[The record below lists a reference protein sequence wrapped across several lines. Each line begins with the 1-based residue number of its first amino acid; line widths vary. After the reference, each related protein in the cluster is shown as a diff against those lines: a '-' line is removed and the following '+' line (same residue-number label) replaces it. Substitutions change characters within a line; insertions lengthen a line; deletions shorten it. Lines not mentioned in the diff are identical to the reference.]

1 MNLSPKRTTCS
12 ATVLSA
18 NKADRSALVNFRS
31 SPPLP
36 NNVFRSKSMRQRNE
50 VFANLD
56 SEQIIST
63 LEACS
68 LEDKQEFTEDES
80 ARIEYCRSLVEQ
92 QGKTYKQAAA
102 QFRKQDKLKASGD
115 AQANTNALEISELL
129 AKASEQVGARIS
141 LIEAGKFLSACDL
154 PDKEQYDSQECDR
167 FVEAC
172 TLIKQQ
178 GKTYEEVA
186 AHFGITQQ
194 SKVNAHRT
202 VLEEVRQL
210 LSQPAFSQAEQI
222 REALPQMA
230 VEQLEEIKA
239 LFWQM
244 TAQRLRQYVDSGQ
257 LEAEIRTASK
267 SVLATNSGNSLGL
280 LNPSSSPNQ
289 KRLPG

>member
-1 MNLSPKRTTCS
+1 
-12 ATVLSA
+12 
-18 NKADRSALVNFRS
+18 
-31 SPPLP
+31 
-36 NNVFRSKSMRQRNE
+36 MRQRNE
-50 VFANLD
+50 VFATLD

-115 AQANTNALEISELL
+115 AQPDTNALEISELL

-141 LIEAGKFLSACDL
+141 LIEAGKILSACGL
-154 PDKEQYDSQECDR
+154 PDKEEYTGVECDR
-167 FVEAC
+167 FIEGC
-172 TLIKQQ
+172 TLVKQQ
-178 GKTYEEVA
+178 NKTYEEVA
-186 AHFGITQQ
+186 AHFGIAHQQ
-194 SKVNAHRT
+194 SKSNAHSI
-202 VLEEVRQL
+202 LLDEVRQL

-257 LEAEIRTASK
+257 LEAEIRQASK

>member
-1 MNLSPKRTTCS
+1 
-12 ATVLSA
+12 
-18 NKADRSALVNFRS
+18 
-31 SPPLP
+31 
-36 NNVFRSKSMRQRNE
+36 MRQREE
-50 VFANLD
+50 VFSHLD
-56 SEQIIST
+56 SEQIVST

-68 LEDKQEFTEDES
+68 LEDKQEFTEDEA

-92 QGKTYKQAAA
+92 EGKTYKQVTA
-102 QFRKQDKLKASGD
+102 QFRKQDKLKQTGD
-115 AQANTNALEISELL
+115 AQLDINTLELSELL
-129 AKASEQVGARIS
+129 TLASEQVGKRIS
-141 LIEAGKFLSACDL
+141 LIEAGKILSACGL
-154 PDKEQYDSQECDR
+154 PDKEQYTSVECEV
-167 FVEAC
+167 FLEAC

-178 GKTYEEVA
+178 GKTDQEVA

-194 SKVNAHRT
+194 SKANAHSA

-210 LSQPAFSQAEQI
+210 LSQPAFSQAEEI
-222 REALPQMA
+222 RAALPQMA

-267 SVLATNSGNSLGL
+267 SVLATSSGNSLGL

>member
-1 MNLSPKRTTCS
+1 
-12 ATVLSA
+12 
-18 NKADRSALVNFRS
+18 
-31 SPPLP
+31 
-36 NNVFRSKSMRQRNE
+36 MRQRDE
-50 VFANLD
+50 VFSHLN
-56 SEQIIST
+56 SEQIVST

-68 LEDKQEFTEDES
+68 LENKQEFTEDES

-102 QFRKQDKLKASGD
+102 HFRKQEKLKQTGD
-115 AQANTNALEISELL
+115 AQSDANELEISELL
-129 AKASEQVGARIS
+129 TLASEQVGTRIS
-141 LIEAGKFLSACDL
+141 LIEAGKILSVCNL
-154 PDKEQYDSQECDR
+154 PDKEQYTGVECDR
-167 FVEAC
+167 FIEAC
-172 TLIKQQ
+172 TLVKQQ

-186 AHFGITQQ
+186 EHFGVAPQDK
-194 SKVNAHRT
+194 SNAHSI
-202 VLEEVRQL
+202 LLDEVRQL

-257 LEAEIRTASK
+257 LEAEIRQASK
-267 SVLATNSGNSLGL
+267 SVLATSSGNSLGL
-280 LNPSSSPNQ
+280 LGSSSSPNQ